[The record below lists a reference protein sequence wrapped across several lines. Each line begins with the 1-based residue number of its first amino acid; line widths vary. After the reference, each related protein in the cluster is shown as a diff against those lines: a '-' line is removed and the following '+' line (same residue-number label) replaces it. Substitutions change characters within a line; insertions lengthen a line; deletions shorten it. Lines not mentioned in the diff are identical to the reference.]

1 MYGRR
6 RCSNM
11 VLFFCLHEDEPD
23 RRNKAHSLSVY
34 GRLTPEGTDFHFCT
48 YSYFI
53 PGRAVTSDNISLLL
67 QKQYGI

>member
-1 MYGRR
+1 MDGDGVRIWFCSSVCMKMSRTDVTRR
-6 RCSNM
+6 T
-11 VLFFCLHEDEPD
+11 
-23 RRNKAHSLSVY
+23 VY